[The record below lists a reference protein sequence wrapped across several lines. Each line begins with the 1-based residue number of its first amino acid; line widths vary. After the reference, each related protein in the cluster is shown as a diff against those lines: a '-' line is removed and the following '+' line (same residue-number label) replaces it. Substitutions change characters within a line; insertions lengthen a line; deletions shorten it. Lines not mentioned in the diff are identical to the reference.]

1 MERYAVCLAFSCY
14 DAGLRLAKI
23 FAVRPV
29 ANNRRNTVGGQPGDI
44 GRMEL
49 GTNSTSFAEL
59 VDSHSVRPC
68 REES

>member
-1 MERYAVCLAFSCY
+1 
-14 DAGLRLAKI
+14 
-23 FAVRPV
+23 
-29 ANNRRNTVGGQPGDI
+29 
-44 GRMEL
+44 MEL